1 MNKVTLSA
9 VALAAIAAPV
19 QIQAADMTEA
29 EIIAANKASYDKISL
44 AIAEAINYVEK
55 LEDVK
60 ATYLTQLSAKQAELE
75 ALNKKEVITPEKEAQ
90 LIGEV
95 QTIRDNA
102 ANAQAPY
109 DKKKL
114 LVTQNTALQKQYTD
128 AQGEVAK
135 YEAIKDAKLAALKA
149 LGVEQ
154 INADVEAFDVTTTEE
169 LNERYN
175 NLKGRI
181 STAKSKITELTAN
194 LAKENA
200 AVLEYNSA
208 YKQVNDAVVAAKA
221 NYNAKVQEAIA
232 LLPSVPYQD
241 WQDEAIKKLNDEYR
255 KIVAAEK
262 DNKSEDHDAVVA
274 NAPTNLA
281 AVQTANGVINTILG
295 TYASKKQ
302 VQEDAYKKWKDDVAK
317 NDTDLAD
324 VKAELTRCKI
334 TSLNSTVT
342 EIEGLISARQK
353 AVEDAYTK
361 HTADKLES
369 TGIATKITNL
379 NKDAQPLIANYDA
392 YQGHLRTINGLTTAY
407 NNAEKAA
414 QTASKDGA
422 YNAAAHM
429 SVYGGTIETEIGKL
443 KTAAETAYKN
453 KKSTTH
459 KVVTTTVDGIIRNYT
474 AWATAALASYETAAK
489 KIVDATA
496 ELKKLKDVSE
506 ENRNVTLDG
515 KVPSAK
521 GTYAALITELE
532 GKINAIKSSIN
543 TANTKDGEAHKT
555 AMANAAALPYT
566 DVTAYNNKDAYAA
579 AKAEFEKNTSIV
591 AATNIKTQ
599 ATALVESLTA
609 RLEAANTG
617 EELGNQQETIEGKIS
632 TLSAKIAKADEEI
645 RKAGEV
651 TGKNANSIIASL
663 STVYDNLQKL
673 EPEVEEVEKAA
684 ADARENYSLYKE
696 VNALYTEVDGL
707 YWDINVQLGRTA
719 PYYRELM
726 SGYRATLDEA
736 FGNLT
741 KAYEEVK
748 MSKLAETLKISLEGT
763 KEDLNQ
769 VIGLATANDNA
780 WNTQLAAQEPLQE
793 LWQKV
798 YTNISEN
805 DLSSKADFYLK
816 RLATEQQNIT
826 ALNTEIDEIWSKGQS
841 VEKTK
846 YIAEKKSAIEKA
858 IKAIQGEQA
867 EGYNAAIA
875 ADNEAQHE
883 LFANEELTG
892 HWDAAYAEFQ
902 AAVNTLN
909 EFSAIKN
916 EALKVALDNLVETHT
931 KIYAYAE
938 KLTGLATRESKAW
951 GDVVSPDQYFSKD
964 YNDEADAFK
973 SEIKALID
981 AYTKAVNDKAIEL
994 YEETIGAADGAV
1006 YFAEESIMDFEY
1018 PDKANA
1024 FKDIKDVLKDA
1035 YAAMSNNDP
1044 RFAVKLDGWLETISM
1059 DVIADKIAA
1068 DKEAA
1073 ADKEYQYHNDK
1084 AVKVYKAEVEG
1095 INALGAEYTSY
1106 VAKLSAKKTAT
1117 IDAAADMYALS
1128 GANTFDSIEDIVAKI
1143 KGFYG
1148 GATNGHTAIYNE
1160 AKEKA
1165 ENNAKNLEAYNNII
1179 STLEAVEADYEEL
1192 NNTISQLYVYSQLG
1206 DVYESVEAVASMLEG
1221 MHSDVEAWKQAGECD
1236 ENEQSIKDFFAP
1248 DNLEGYVGQITQLK
1262 MLTVI
1267 REAEALTEATDK
1279 VKDLYNQAA
1288 AKDLSKVEG
1297 YDAKISQLYTDID
1310 DVPARYA
1317 KLGEEIF
1324 GGAVDRYLELEAQI
1338 AEYGKILD
1346 EVAEHGAYAA
1356 AQTEITAAM
1365 AEVKASLD
1373 SALEKVAYDEALT
1386 KTYGEDAEDI
1396 SDAVVNIEAE
1406 IQAKDEAGQLLLV
1419 KDNILNI
1426 LGIVQDAIDDL
1437 LGDENEGL
1445 IKDYNRHVENAQIYN
1460 VLSNTLSQAENW
1472 FKEVQGIIAD
1482 YTYAADYKM
1491 YGRDNNGNLTLVS
1504 KVEWYKTNLTAD
1516 INTKKQQLETA
1527 NKKFEL
1533 QQTGELNSGINGLR
1547 STIDNFYRDVTVNEG
1562 QETLKALDNLREQIW
1577 TASQKNNYGPKAE
1590 ASLLKQYTDIKTA
1603 VTNARTFHNNVAAY
1617 SNTDVDIDGNKYE
1630 GTGGM
1635 HFIYV
1640 EEAFPIIMDKAN
1652 EIADALD
1659 KYSDD
1664 AIELAYV
1671 VGDVNSDGKVNVKDY
1686 DAVRQIILSGNDKF
1700 DLDDEA
1706 MAWAA
1711 DVNEDGSID
1720 VADLSKI
1727 SNYIFKGE
1735 AFGNV
1740 ALSRRSS
1747 YLNNAVVAGELT
1759 TAVESEETTL
1769 FGKTVRIALNV
1780 NSTEEL
1786 TGGQLDVTLPA
1797 GMKLV
1802 GVSATAATQGH
1813 DVAFNELANGAQRVL
1828 ITSVENNVIA
1838 GNGAVAV
1845 LEVEVESGYN
1855 GGDINVQNIL
1865 FTDSKARSLA
1875 LTNNGGNATTG
1886 IDSVQAATMKERIYS
1901 VGGQMKKALQRGLNI
1916 VVGENGAKTV
1926 LKK

>member
-19 QIQAADMTEA
+19 QIQAADMTQE

-44 AIAEAINYVEK
+44 AIAEAINYVEND
-55 LEDVK
+55 LVDVK
-60 ATYLTQLSAKQAELE
+60 ATYLTLLSVKQADLE
-75 ALNKKEVITPEKEAQ
+75 KLNKTEVISSEKEAQ

-109 DKKKL
+109 NKKKL
-114 LVTQNTALQKQYTD
+114 LVEQNTALQEQYTKAKAD
-128 AQGEVAK
+128 VANYAAIEV
-135 YEAIKDAKLAALKA
+135 AKLAALKD

-175 NLKGRI
+175 NLEGRI
-181 STAKSKITELTAN
+181 NTAKSQITELTKN
-194 LAKENA
+194 LEDENK
-200 AVLEYNSA
+200 AVIDYNSA
-208 YKQVNDAVVAAKA
+208 YNQVNDAVVAAKA

-241 WQDEAIKKLNDEYR
+241 WQDEAIKKLNDAYR

-262 DNKSEDHDAVVA
+262 DNNSEDHDAVVT
-274 NAPTNLA
+274 NATKNLT
-281 AVQTANGVINTILG
+281 AVQKANGVINTILD
-295 TYASKKQ
+295 TYTSNKK
-302 VQEDAYKKWKDDVAK
+302 VQEDAYKTWKDDVAA
-317 NDTDLAD
+317 NVTALAK

-342 EIEGLISARQK
+342 EIEGLISARQT
-353 AVEDAYTK
+353 AVETAYTE

-369 TGIATKITNL
+369 TSIATEIIKL
-379 NKDAQPLIANYDA
+379 NDEAKPLIDNYDA
-392 YQGHLRTINGLTTAY
+392 YQGHLEIIDGLTTAY
-407 NNAEKAA
+407 NTAVEAA
-414 QTASKDGA
+414 QKASTDGA

-429 SVYGGTIETEIGKL
+429 SVYGGTIETAIGNL

-453 KKSTTH
+453 KESTTH
-459 KVVTTTVDGIIRNYT
+459 EVVTATVVGMITNYT
-474 AWATAALASYETAAK
+474 TWAKAALDSYETAAQN
-489 KIVDATA
+489 IVDATA
-496 ELKKLKDVSE
+496 ELDKLKKVSK
-506 ENRNVTLDG
+506 ENTNVTLDG
-515 KVPSAK
+515 EVGTK
-521 GTYAALITELE
+521 TYATLISELE
-532 GKINAIKSSIN
+532 RTINTIKSSIN
-543 TANTKDGEAHKT
+543 TANGKDGEAHKT
-555 AMANAAALPYT
+555 AMANAAALTYT
-566 DVTAYNNKDAYAA
+566 DVTKYNTKEAYAKN
-579 AKAEFEKNTSIV
+579 KAEFEKNTSIV
-591 AATNIKTQ
+591 AASNIKTQ
-599 ATALVESLTA
+599 ATALVTSLTK

-617 EELGNQQETIEGKIS
+617 DDLGNQQETIEGKIS
-632 TLSAKIAKADEEI
+632 TLSAKIAEADEEI
-645 RKAGEV
+645 RKAGDV
-651 TGKNANSIIASL
+651 TDENANSIIASL

-736 FGNLT
+736 SGNLT

-780 WNTQLAAQEPLQE
+780 WNTQLAAQGPLQE
-793 LWQKV
+793 YWQKV

-805 DLSSKADFYLK
+805 DLSSKADSYLK
-816 RLATEQQNIT
+816 RLAAEQQNIT

-858 IKAIQGEQA
+858 IKTIEGEQA

-875 ADNEAQHE
+875 ADNDAQHE
-883 LFANEELTG
+883 LFANDELTG

-902 AAVNTLN
+902 AAVKTLN

-938 KLTGLATRESKAW
+938 KLTDLSTRESKAW
-951 GDVVSPDQYFSKD
+951 GKVVSPDQYFSKA
-964 YNDEADAFK
+964 YNDEADTFK

-981 AYTKAVNDKAIEL
+981 AYTKDVNDKAIEL

-1018 PDKANA
+1018 PEKADA
-1024 FKDIKDVLKDA
+1024 FKDIKDVLEEA
-1035 YAAMSNNDP
+1035 YAAMNSNDQ
-1044 RFAVKLDGWLETISM
+1044 RFAVELDGWLETISM

-1084 AVKVYKAEVEG
+1084 AVEVYKAEVEG

-1143 KGFYG
+1143 KSFYG
-1148 GATNGHTAIYNE
+1148 DATNGHTAIYNE

-1221 MHSDVEAWKQAGECD
+1221 KRGDVEAWKQAGECD
-1236 ENEQSIKDFFAP
+1236 EKEQSIKDFFAP

-1267 REAEALTEATDK
+1267 REAKALTGATDK

-1288 AKDLSKVEG
+1288 AKGLSKVEG

-1437 LGDENEGL
+1437 LGDENKGL
-1445 IKDYNRHVENAQIYN
+1445 IKHYNRHVENAQIYN

-1491 YGRDNNGNLTLVS
+1491 YGRDNNGNWTWVS
-1504 KVEWYKTNLTAD
+1504 VVEWYKTNLTAD